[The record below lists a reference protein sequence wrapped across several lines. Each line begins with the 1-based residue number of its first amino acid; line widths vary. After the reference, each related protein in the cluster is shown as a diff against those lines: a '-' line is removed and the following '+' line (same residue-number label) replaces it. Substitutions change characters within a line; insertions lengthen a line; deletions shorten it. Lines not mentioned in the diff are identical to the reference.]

1 MYAIIKDGGHQYRV
15 ENGRRLRIQLRD
27 GAEKDGVVRFDQVCL
42 IGGAGD
48 AKVGAPFVAGASVE
62 AKVIEPLRK
71 AKKVIIFKYRR
82 RKNSQR
88 RNGHRQKFTEVEITA
103 ING

>member
-15 ENGRRLRIQLRD
+15 ENGRRLHVQLRD
-27 GAEKDGVVRFDQVCL
+27 DVEKGAVVRFDQVCL
-42 IGGAGD
+42 IGGEGEP
-48 AKVGAPFVAGASVE
+48 KVGKPFVAGASVE
-62 AKVIEPLRK
+62 AKVVEPVRK
-71 AKKVIIFKYRR
+71 ARKVIILKYRR

-103 ING
+103 IKG